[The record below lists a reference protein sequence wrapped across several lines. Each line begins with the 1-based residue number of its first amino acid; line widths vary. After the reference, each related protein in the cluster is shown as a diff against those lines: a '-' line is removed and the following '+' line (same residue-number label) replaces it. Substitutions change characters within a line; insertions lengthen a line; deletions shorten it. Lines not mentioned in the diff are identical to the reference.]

1 MECLVHIY
9 CPLFYG
15 VLYKPIRTFYEGQS
29 PLSVIW
35 VVIAFSILIFSSNSL
50 PYGAFVTHM
59 LIFFNVAKRSN
70 IFFMTC
76 RFCVS
81 VKKIWWRRKLIVPW
95 NCSVSLEQK
104 KCLKDWETL
113 ADYGEL
119 RKPHLQ
125 SVAIVNVWRGGPGP
139 FLCQFWAGIETVKK
153 FKARVFFFFPTDV
166 KHMYTNWIKCTSLKY
181 TIQHILTYII
191 SCVTTTQ
198 IKIV

>member
-35 VVIAFSILIFSSNSL
+35 VVIAFSILIFSSKSL
-50 PYGAFVTHM
+50 PYGAFITHM
-59 LIFFNVAKRSN
+59 LIFFNAAKCSN
-70 IFFMTC
+70 IFLWLVDF
-76 RFCVS
+76 VS
-81 VKKIWWRRKLIVPW
+81 QLKRSGGEENWLCLETVLL
-95 NCSVSLEQK
+95 SLEQK

-153 FKARVFFFFPTDV
+153 FKARVFFFS
-166 KHMYTNWIKCTSLKY
+166 NWCKTHVYKLNKVY
-181 TIQHILTYII
+181 
-191 SCVTTTQ
+191 
-198 IKIV
+198 